1 MGRILPR
8 PSGTTLAQPACVAR
22 AWPTTWL
29 AQPHAVAR
37 AHSRA
42 WPGACAAAA
51 TALAMVA
58 RRFHGQHT
66 PPTMRGGSPRAAHGG
81 GKRGG
86 PILGSHRPRR
96 GLERWLTEAAALD
109 WLLGWRQGGR
119 GLGQGCRGGR
129 ARGEARAAAG
139 SAAAAFDMSILYVP
153 TL

>member
-66 PPTMRGGSPRAAHGG
+66 PPTMRGGHREQHTEEGNEGDPFWGLTAPGVDWNGGSPRRRLWTGCWDG
-81 GKRGG
+81 GKAGKALDKG
-86 PILGSHRPRR
+86 VGAGAHEARR
-96 GLERWLTEAAALD
+96 GR
-109 WLLGWRQGGR
+109 R
-119 GLGQGCRGGR
+119 
-129 ARGEARAAAG
+129 RAARRRL
-139 SAAAAFDMSILYVP
+139 S
-153 TL
+153 T